1 MHKHHII
8 PKHMG
13 GSDDPSNLVLLTVEE
28 HAEAHR
34 QLFEKYGLKQD
45 ELAWKGLLGLID
57 KEEMAKELS
66 SLNGKKWLGRKH
78 TKETIQKMSK
88 SHLGNQYAKGIPKTI
103 EHRKKLS
110 EVKLKTWKIITPTG
124 KEIVVNNL
132 QFFCRDNNL
141 NPCKMTN
148 IKKSGYL
155 HKGYY
160 CEKVL

>member
-1 MHKHHII
+1 
-8 PKHMG
+8 MG
-13 GSDDPSNLVLLTVEE
+13 GSDDPSNLILLSVEE

-34 QLFEKYGLKQD
+34 KLFEKYGLKQD

-57 KEEMAKELS
+57 KEEMSRQLA

-78 TKETIQKMSK
+78 RTETIEKMSK
-88 SHLGNQYAKGIPKTI
+88 VHMGNTYSKGIPKSE

-110 EVKLKTWKIITPTG
+110 QAKLKTWRIITPTG
-124 KEIVVNNL
+124 DEIIVNNL
-132 QFFCRDNNL
+132 PVFCKENNL
-141 NPCKMTN
+141 NHCKMTN
-148 IKKSGYL
+148 VCKSGYL